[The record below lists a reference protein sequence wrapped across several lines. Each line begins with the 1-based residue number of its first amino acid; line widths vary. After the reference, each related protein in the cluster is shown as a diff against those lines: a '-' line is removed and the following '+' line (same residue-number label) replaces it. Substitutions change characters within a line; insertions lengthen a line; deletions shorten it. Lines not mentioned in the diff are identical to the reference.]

1 MVLRV
6 HSLFSHQ
13 VVPVDAA
20 GRVSVLEL
28 TASLEGA
35 ILSEGK
41 TQAGVC
47 SCNVACPFVCLFDC
61 MSAVNLYVSRSIYLS
76 VHMCTVNLCSL

>member
-1 MVLRV
+1 M
-6 HSLFSHQ
+6 
-13 VVPVDAA
+13 DAA

-41 TQAGVC
+41 TQAGTY
-47 SCNVACPFVCLFDC
+47 SCNVARPFVCLFDC
-61 MSAVNLYVSRSIYLS
+61 TSAVNLYVSRLIYLS
-76 VHMCTVNLCSL
+76 VHMSTSV